1 MNNNNSNMTTTS
13 SAKTLYEFLKEHPA
27 VSGPEGSNF
36 THTRIGNGQD
46 IKTGSYCIL
55 PHDLPTFYRL
65 YCNEVFKFKRAEY
78 LTEKQLKNGPPI
90 AVDLDFKYE
99 YSICE
104 HQYGEG
110 HITDI
115 IELYLSVIKDFLQI
129 DEGSTIT
136 TFVME
141 KAHVNR
147 VEDNNYTKDGIH
159 LIFGVQMDH
168 TMQQML
174 RQNILEKIPQVCDLP
189 LINEWDQ
196 VLDAGISVGH
206 TGWQLYGSKKPNH
219 EAYKLTKVYV
229 ATMDDSGEF
238 EVVEQDE
245 EFDVVSNFSQ
255 LSVQYTEHPKFEI
268 NVGFLATYNEQ
279 LIAIQRKSR
288 PHTSSGD
295 CDCDLQSITANNY
308 ADCIH
313 EITCLEELTLATE
326 AVLKTMNSSVREIHD
341 YVQILPAQYYQPGS
355 HVISRKVAFALKH
368 TDERLFLSWVML
380 RSKADDFDYGD
391 ILNLHKEWIKTSKRS
406 NGITKKSIIYWAK
419 QDAYDA
425 YVEVKKNTLNS
436 FLEKSCICVNDYDLA
451 MVLYQ
456 MFKEKY
462 ICSSITHKTWYV
474 FKEHRWVI
482 DRGQTLRKAISQDMW
497 PVYTAYQ
504 EKCRLEVAKLHEL
517 MDEETNEKAT
527 QIKAVMKNT
536 SNILQRCKQSGDKDH
551 IMKEALELFYDD
563 NFIKNMDSN
572 KYLLCF
578 TNGVVDFDAENEY
591 SGKIIFRDG
600 FPQDYITK
608 TTGIPYIPAQAI
620 DKSIETQIIQFMG
633 ELFPDPELRTYM
645 LNHLASTFIGT
656 NLNQT
661 FNIYVGCGSN
671 GKSLLTDLMTHTLGE
686 YSGTVPITLVTEK
699 RTSIGGVSPELI
711 QLKGLRYA
719 VMQEPSKNMRI
730 NEGMMKQLSAG
741 DPLQGRALYC
751 DSETFEPQFKLVVCT
766 NSLFDFNSN
775 DDGTWRRIRKCDFE
789 SRFLDAEDFESAEKD
804 GKTFIKDKSLK
815 DKMPSWAPVFASM
828 LVSRAYLTKGNVAE
842 CARIVNSS
850 KQYRHSQD
858 PFSAFIVDKIVICD
872 KTSMP
877 LTEMELK
884 TVFKEWLRDTYP
896 GYKAKLPELYD
907 LITKKFGKQEAKGW
921 VGIRLNEHM
930 TEGEGDGDM

>member
-1 MNNNNSNMTTTS
+1 MTS
-13 SAKTLYEFLKEHPA
+13 STAKTLYEFLREHHS

-46 IKTGSYCIL
+46 IKGGSYNIPPTEL
-55 PHDLPTFYRL
+55 HTFYRL
-65 YCNEVFKFKRAEY
+65 YCDEVFKFNRAEY
-78 LTEKQLKNGPPI
+78 LTEKQLKIGPPI
-90 AVDLDFKYE
+90 AVDLDFRYE

-104 HQYGEG
+104 HQYSEG

-115 IELYLSVIKDFLQI
+115 IELYLSEIKDLLQI
-129 DEGSTIT
+129 DEGATISI
-136 TFVME
+136 FVME
-141 KAHVNR
+141 KTHVNR
-147 VEDNNYTKDGIH
+147 VEGKDSNYTKDGIH
-159 LIFGVQMDH
+159 FIFGVQMDH

-189 LINEWDQ
+189 LINTWDQ
-196 VLDAGISVGH
+196 VLDAGISAGH
-206 TGWQLYGSKKPNH
+206 IGWQLYGSKKPNH

-238 EVVEQDE
+238 EVVEQEE
-245 EFDVVSNFSQ
+245 EFDVVSNFPQ

-268 NVGFLATYNEQ
+268 NVGILATYNER
-279 LIAIQRKSR
+279 LIATQHKAHT
-288 PHTSSGD
+288 HTSSGN
-295 CDCDLQSITANNY
+295 CDLQSITANNY
-308 ADCIH
+308 TDCIH

-462 ICSSITHKTWYV
+462 ICSSITHKLWYV

-497 PVYTAYQ
+497 TAYTAYQ
-504 EKCRLEVAKLHEL
+504 VKCSDDLGKLCEL
-517 MDEETNEKAT
+517 VDEETNEKAR
-527 QIKAVMKNT
+527 QIKATQKNIA
-536 SNILQRCKQSGDKDH
+536 NILQRCKQSGDKDH
-551 IMKEALELFYDD
+551 IIKEALELFYDD

-578 TNGVVDFDAENEY
+578 TNGVVDFDAANEY
-591 SGKIIFRDG
+591 GGKIIFREG
-600 FPQDYITK
+600 YPQDYITK
-608 TTGIPYIPAQAI
+608 TTGIPYISAAVI
-620 DKSIETQIIQFMG
+620 DKSIETQIIQFME

-751 DSETFEPQFKLVVCT
+751 DSETFDPQFKLVVCT

-815 DKMPSWAPVFASM
+815 DKMPAWAPVFASM

-858 PFSAFIVDKIVICD
+858 PFSAFIGDKIVVCD

-896 GYKAKLPELYD
+896 GYKAKLPELYE
-907 LITKKFGKQEAKGW
+907 LITKKYGKQEAKGW
-921 VGIRLNEHM
+921 VGIRLNEQM
-930 TEGEGDGDM
+930 TEAGGEDGDM

>member
-1 MNNNNSNMTTTS
+1 MNNNPNMTTS
-13 SAKTLYEFLKEHPA
+13 STAKTLYEFLREHLA

-46 IKTGSYCIL
+46 IKACSYSI
-55 PHDLPTFYRL
+55 PPSDLPTFYRL
-65 YCNEVFKFKRAEY
+65 YCDEVFKYGRAEY

-90 AVDLDFKYE
+90 AIDLDFQYD

-115 IELYLSVIKDFLQI
+115 IELYLSEIKDFLQI
-129 DEGSTIT
+129 DESSTIT
-136 TFVME
+136 VFVME

-147 VEDNNYTKDGIH
+147 VEDKNYTKDGIH

-174 RQNILEKIPQVCDLP
+174 RQNILEKIPQVCGDLP
-189 LINEWDQ
+189 LINTWDK
-196 VLDAGISVGH
+196 VLDACISTGS

-238 EVVEQDE
+238 EVVEQEE
-245 EFDVVSNFSQ
+245 EFDVVSNFEK

-268 NVGFLATYNEQ
+268 NVGILATYNER
-279 LIAIQRKSR
+279 LIAMQRKTR
-288 PHTSSGD
+288 THTSTG
-295 CDCDLQSITANNY
+295 DCDLQSISANNY

-313 EITCLEELTLATE
+313 EISCLEELTLATE

-425 YVEVKKNTLNS
+425 YVEVKKSTLNS

-462 ICSSITHKTWYV
+462 ICSSITHKQWYV

-497 PVYTAYQ
+497 TAYSDYGDR
-504 EKCRLEVAKLHEL
+504 CRDDLGKLCEL
-517 MDEETNEKAT
+517 VDEETNEKAR
-527 QIKAVMKNT
+527 QIKEIQKN
-536 SNILQRCKQSGDKDH
+536 IAKVLLRCKQSGDKDH
-551 IMKEALELFYDD
+551 VIKEALELFYDD

-578 TNGVVDFDAENEY
+578 TNGVVDFDADNECG
-591 SGKIIFRDG
+591 GKIIFREG

-608 TTGIPYIPAQAI
+608 TTGIPYIPATVI
-620 DKSIETQIIQFMG
+620 DKTIESQIIRFME

-751 DSETFEPQFKLVVCT
+751 DSETFDPQFKLVVCT

-789 SRFLDAEDFESAEKD
+789 SRFLDAEDFASAEKD
-804 GKTFIKDKSLK
+804 GKTFIKDKALK

-858 PFSAFIVDKIVICD
+858 PFSAFIVDKIVVCD
-872 KTSMP
+872 KASMP

-921 VGIRLNEHM
+921 TGIRLNEQM
-930 TEGEGDGDM
+930 TEGGGDGDM

>member
-1 MNNNNSNMTTTS
+1 M
-13 SAKTLYEFLKEHPA
+13 
-27 VSGPEGSNF
+27 
-36 THTRIGNGQD
+36 
-46 IKTGSYCIL
+46 
-55 PHDLPTFYRL
+55 
-65 YCNEVFKFKRAEY
+65 
-78 LTEKQLKNGPPI
+78 
-90 AVDLDFKYE
+90 
-99 YSICE
+99 
-104 HQYGEG
+104 
-110 HITDI
+110 
-115 IELYLSVIKDFLQI
+115 
-129 DEGSTIT
+129 
-136 TFVME
+136 
-141 KAHVNR
+141 
-147 VEDNNYTKDGIH
+147 
-159 LIFGVQMDH
+159 
-168 TMQQML
+168 
-174 RQNILEKIPQVCDLP
+174 
-189 LINEWDQ
+189 W
-196 VLDAGISVGH
+196 
-206 TGWQLYGSKKPNH
+206 
-219 EAYKLTKVYV
+219 
-229 ATMDDSGEF
+229 
-238 EVVEQDE
+238 
-245 EFDVVSNFSQ
+245 
-255 LSVQYTEHPKFEI
+255 
-268 NVGFLATYNEQ
+268 
-279 LIAIQRKSR
+279 
-288 PHTSSGD
+288 
-295 CDCDLQSITANNY
+295 TA
-308 ADCIH
+308 
-313 EITCLEELTLATE
+313 
-326 AVLKTMNSSVREIHD
+326 
-341 YVQILPAQYYQPGS
+341 
-355 HVISRKVAFALKH
+355 
-368 TDERLFLSWVML
+368 
-380 RSKADDFDYGD
+380 
-391 ILNLHKEWIKTSKRS
+391 
-406 NGITKKSIIYWAK
+406 
-419 QDAYDA
+419 
-425 YVEVKKNTLNS
+425 
-436 FLEKSCICVNDYDLA
+436 
-451 MVLYQ
+451 
-456 MFKEKY
+456 
-462 ICSSITHKTWYV
+462 
-474 FKEHRWVI
+474 
-482 DRGQTLRKAISQDMW
+482 
-497 PVYTAYQ
+497 YTAYQ
-504 EKCRLEVAKLHEL
+504 VKCSDDLGKLCEL
-517 MDEETNEKAT
+517 VDEETNEKAR
-527 QIKAVMKNT
+527 QIKATQKNIA
-536 SNILQRCKQSGDKDH
+536 NILQRCKQSGDKDH
-551 IMKEALELFYDD
+551 IIKEALELFYDD

-591 SGKIIFRDG
+591 GGKIIFREG

>member
-1 MNNNNSNMTTTS
+1 MINNPNMTTS
-13 SAKTLYEFLKEHPA
+13 STAKTLYEFLRDHLA

-46 IKTGSYCIL
+46 IKACSYSI
-55 PHDLPTFYRL
+55 PPADLPTFYRL
-65 YCNEVFKFKRAEY
+65 YCDHVFKNERPEY
-78 LTEKQLKNGPPI
+78 LTEKQLQIGPPI
-90 AVDLDFKYE
+90 AIDLDFRYE

-115 IELYLSVIKDFLQI
+115 IELYLSEIKDFLQI
-129 DEGSTIT
+129 DEGATISV
-136 TFVME
+136 FAME

-147 VEDNNYTKDGIH
+147 VEDKNYTKDGIH

-189 LINEWDQ
+189 LINPWDQ
-196 VLDAGISVGH
+196 VLDAGISAGH
-206 TGWQLYGSKKPNH
+206 IGWQLYGSKKPDH
-219 EAYKLTKVYV
+219 EAYKLTHAYV

-238 EVVEQDE
+238 EVVEQEE
-245 EFDVVSNFSQ
+245 EFDVVSNFEK

-268 NVGFLATYNEQ
+268 NVGILATYNER
-279 LIAIQRKSR
+279 LIATRRKAPTHASSS
-288 PHTSSGD
+288 SSG
-295 CDCDLQSITANNY
+295 DLQSITANNY

-313 EITCLEELTLATE
+313 EISCLEELTLATE

-341 YVQILPAQYYQPGS
+341 YVQILPVQYYQPGS

-425 YVEVKKNTLNS
+425 YAEVKKSTLNS

-462 ICSSITHKTWYV
+462 ICSSITHKQWYV
-474 FKEHRWVI
+474 FKEHRWII

-497 PVYTAYQ
+497 IAYTAYQ
-504 EKCRLEVAKLHEL
+504 AKCSDDLGKLCEL
-517 MDEETNEKAT
+517 VDEETNEKAR
-527 QIKAVMKNT
+527 QIKATQKNIA
-536 SNILQRCKQSGDKDH
+536 NILQRCKQSG
-551 IMKEALELFYDD
+551 EGY
-563 NFIKNMDSN
+563 
-572 KYLLCF
+572 
-578 TNGVVDFDAENEY
+578 
-591 SGKIIFRDG
+591 
-600 FPQDYITK
+600 PQDYITK
-608 TTGIPYIPAQAI
+608 TTGIPYIHATTI
-620 DKSIETQIIQFMG
+620 DKTIETQIIRFME

-645 LNHLASTFIGT
+645 LDHLASTFIGT

-751 DSETFEPQFKLVVCT
+751 DSETFDPQFKLVVCT

-789 SRFLDAEDFESAEKD
+789 SRFLDADDYASAEKD

-815 DKMPSWAPVFASM
+815 DKMPGWAPVFASM

-858 PFSAFIVDKIVICD
+858 PFSAFIGDKIVICD
-872 KTSMP
+872 KQSMP

-884 TVFKEWLRDTYP
+884 TVFKEWIRDTYP
-896 GYKAKLPELYD
+896 GYKYKLPELYE

-921 VGIRLNEHM
+921 TGIRLNEHM
-930 TEGEGDGDM
+930 TEEGEGDGDM

>member
-1 MNNNNSNMTTTS
+1 
-13 SAKTLYEFLKEHPA
+13 
-27 VSGPEGSNF
+27 
-36 THTRIGNGQD
+36 
-46 IKTGSYCIL
+46 
-55 PHDLPTFYRL
+55 
-65 YCNEVFKFKRAEY
+65 
-78 LTEKQLKNGPPI
+78 
-90 AVDLDFKYE
+90 
-99 YSICE
+99 
-104 HQYGEG
+104 
-110 HITDI
+110 
-115 IELYLSVIKDFLQI
+115 
-129 DEGSTIT
+129 
-136 TFVME
+136 
-141 KAHVNR
+141 
-147 VEDNNYTKDGIH
+147 
-159 LIFGVQMDH
+159 
-168 TMQQML
+168 
-174 RQNILEKIPQVCDLP
+174 
-189 LINEWDQ
+189 
-196 VLDAGISVGH
+196 
-206 TGWQLYGSKKPNH
+206 
-219 EAYKLTKVYV
+219 
-229 ATMDDSGEF
+229 
-238 EVVEQDE
+238 
-245 EFDVVSNFSQ
+245 
-255 LSVQYTEHPKFEI
+255 
-268 NVGFLATYNEQ
+268 
-279 LIAIQRKSR
+279 
-288 PHTSSGD
+288 
-295 CDCDLQSITANNY
+295 
-308 ADCIH
+308 
-313 EITCLEELTLATE
+313 
-326 AVLKTMNSSVREIHD
+326 
-341 YVQILPAQYYQPGS
+341 
-355 HVISRKVAFALKH
+355 
-368 TDERLFLSWVML
+368 
-380 RSKADDFDYGD
+380 
-391 ILNLHKEWIKTSKRS
+391 
-406 NGITKKSIIYWAK
+406 
-419 QDAYDA
+419 
-425 YVEVKKNTLNS
+425 
-436 FLEKSCICVNDYDLA
+436 

-536 SNILQRCKQSGDKDH
+536 ANILQRCKQSGDKDH

-578 TNGVVDFDAENEY
+578 TNGVIDFDAENEFN
-591 SGKIIFRDG
+591 GKIIFREG

-608 TTGIPYIPAQAI
+608 TTGIPYIPATNI
-620 DKSIETQIIQFMG
+620 DKTIESQIIQFME

-751 DSETFEPQFKLVVCT
+751 DSETFDPQFKLVVCT

-789 SRFLDAEDFESAEKD
+789 SRFLDAEDFASAEKD

-815 DKMPSWAPVFASM
+815 DRMPGWAPVFASM

-858 PFSAFIVDKIVICD
+858 PFSAFIGDKIVVCD

-907 LITKKFGKQEAKGW
+907 LITKKYGKQEAKGW
-921 VGIRLNEHM
+921 VGIRLNEQM
-930 TEGEGDGDM
+930 TEAGGGDGDM